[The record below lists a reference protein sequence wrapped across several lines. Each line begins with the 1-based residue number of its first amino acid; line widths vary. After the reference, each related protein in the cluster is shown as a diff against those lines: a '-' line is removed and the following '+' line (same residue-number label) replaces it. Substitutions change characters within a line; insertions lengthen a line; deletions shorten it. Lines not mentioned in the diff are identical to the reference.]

1 MAIINVGEKLPD
13 FKVDTSKKRNSS
25 FLEIAGGKPTM
36 FVVLRYIGC
45 PSCRYDV
52 HVLSQKYAE
61 FEKKGVNV
69 AVVMQS
75 SVENL
80 EKALEGANV
89 PFPIV
94 ADADMNVYKTL
105 SIEPAKDMAGLVG
118 GDMEKLQAKGAKCK
132 ELGFEHGEYE
142 GIEEQL
148 PAFFYV
154 DADLT
159 VKVAHY
165 AKTIVDMPTADDML
179 AMI

>member
-1 MAIINVGEKLPD
+1 MARITAGEKLPD
-13 FKVDTSKKRNSS
+13 FKVDTSKKRGTS
-25 FLEIAGGKPTM
+25 FSEIAGGKPTM

-52 HVLSQKYAE
+52 HCLAEKYSE
-61 FEKKGVNV
+61 FEAKGVNV

-75 SVENL
+75 SIENL
-80 EKALEGANV
+80 EKALADANI

-94 ADADMNVYKTL
+94 ADTDMQVYKTL
-105 SIEPAKDMAGLVG
+105 AIDPAKDMPGLVG
-118 GDMEKLQAKGAKCK
+118 GDMEKLQAKGAKCQA
-132 ELGFEHGEYE
+132 LGFEHGEYE

-154 DADLT
+154 EGDLT

-165 AKTIVDMPTADDML
+165 GTTIMDMPTAEDML

>member
-1 MAIINVGEKLPD
+1 MARISIGEKLPD
-13 FKVDTSKKRNSS
+13 FKVDTSMKRGTS
-25 FLEIAGGKPTM
+25 FSEIAGGKPAM

-52 HVLSQKYAE
+52 HVLTQKYSE
-61 FEKKGVNV
+61 FQAKGVNV

-75 SVENL
+75 TVENL
-80 EKALEGANV
+80 EESLKDAAV

-94 ADADMNVYKTL
+94 SDPDMKIYNEL
-105 SIEPAKDMAGLVG
+105 SVEPAKDMAGLVG
-118 GDMEKLQAKGAKCK
+118 GDMEKLQAKGAECAK
-132 ELGFEHGEYE
+132 LGFEHGKYE

-154 DADLT
+154 EPDLT

-165 AKTIVDMPTADDML
+165 ASTIVDMPTADDML